1 MGISSNVITIL
12 RKINSDGSLNIEKF
26 KELSP
31 EEQELINKL
40 YEDGLIDEA
49 LKFID
54 SMDVDQNWEELQA
67 VLKQQSPAPVIPL
80 WKRALKYAAIFII
93 LIGIFFIMQRSS
105 INNPQV
111 KLSQDQVQLVLE
123 NGDIQILNE
132 DGSGEIVSNSGQV
145 LGTQK
150 GSELKYKSANG
161 IQKTVYNQI
170 KIPNGKTFNLTLSDG
185 THVYLNS
192 GSTLRF
198 PVNFIKGMKREVYL
212 EGEAFF
218 EVSKDK
224 MHPFIVNAN
233 AINVK
238 VLGTKFNVSSYAE
251 DKHVSTVLVEGSVS
265 LNNDARPDE
274 KTILIPGYKG
284 AWAKNSDKILLEKV
298 DTSLYT
304 NWMKGELV
312 FKNTAFAA
320 IIKKL
325 ERNYNV
331 KIKNYDEELNEIEIN
346 ASFNKNIENIN
357 AVMNS
362 LSTVRSFNYKIN
374 EDKSI
379 IITKKQP
386 MK

>member
-1 MGISSNVITIL
+1 MGISPSVIAIL
-12 RKINSDGSLNIEKF
+12 RKVSSKGNLDVEKF

-31 EEQELINKL
+31 EEQDLINKL
-40 YEDGLIDEA
+40 FEDGLIDEA
-49 LKFID
+49 LNFID
-54 SMDVDQNWEELQA
+54 SIDVDKNWEELQA
-67 VLKQQSPAPVIPL
+67 TLKQQNAKPVIPL
-80 WKRALKYAAIFII
+80 WKKTLKYAAVFIALIGLFFII
-93 LIGIFFIMQRSS
+93 QRST
-105 INNPQV
+105 IHNPET
-111 KLSQDQVQLVLE
+111 KLSDDRIQLVLE
-123 NGDIQILNE
+123 NGDVQILNE
-132 DGSGEIVSNSGQV
+132 DGSTEIVSNSGQV

-150 GSELKYKSANG
+150 GTELKYNAAAGN
-161 IQKTVYNQI
+161 QKVIYNQI

-185 THVYLNS
+185 THVYLNA

-224 MHPFIVNAN
+224 LHPFIVNAN

-251 DKHVSTVLVEGSVS
+251 DKEVSTVLVEGSVS
-265 LNNDARPDE
+265 LNNDAKPNE
-274 KTILIPGYKG
+274 KTMLIPGYKG
-284 AWAKNSDKILLEKV
+284 AWSKTSDKILLEKV

-312 FKNTAFAA
+312 FKNVAFQA

-325 ERNYNV
+325 ERTYNV
-331 KIKNYDEELNEIEIN
+331 KIINHDEELNHTEIN

-357 AVMNS
+357 SVMNAIS
-362 LSTVRSFNYKIN
+362 SVRGFNYQIT

-379 IITKKQP
+379 IITKKSQ
-386 MK
+386 

>member
-1 MGISSNVITIL
+1 MGISPSVIAIL
-12 RKINSDGSLNIEKF
+12 RKVSSKGNLDVEKF

-31 EEQELINKL
+31 EEQDLINKL
-40 YEDGLIDEA
+40 FEDGLIDEA
-49 LKFID
+49 LNFID
-54 SMDVDQNWEELQA
+54 SIDVDKNWEELQA
-67 VLKQQSPAPVIPL
+67 TLKQQNAKPVIPL
-80 WKRALKYAAIFII
+80 WKKTLKYAAVFIALIGLFFII
-93 LIGIFFIMQRSS
+93 QRST
-105 INNPQV
+105 IHNPET
-111 KLSQDQVQLVLE
+111 KLSDDRIQLVLE

-132 DGSGEIVSNSGQV
+132 DGSTEIVSNSGQV

-150 GSELKYKSANG
+150 GTELKYNAAAGNK
-161 IQKTVYNQI
+161 KVVYNQI

-185 THVYLNS
+185 THVYLNA

-224 MHPFIVNAN
+224 LHPFIVNAN

-251 DKHVSTVLVEGSVS
+251 DKEVSTVLVEGSVS
-265 LNNDARPDE
+265 LNNDAKPNE
-274 KTILIPGYKG
+274 KTMLIPGYKG
-284 AWAKNSDKILLEKV
+284 AWSKTSDKISLEKV

-312 FKNTAFAA
+312 FKNVAFQA

-325 ERNYNV
+325 ERTYNV
-331 KIKNYDEELNEIEIN
+331 KIINHDEELNHTEIN

-357 AVMNS
+357 SVMNAIS
-362 LSTVRSFNYKIN
+362 SVRGFNYQIT

-379 IITKKQP
+379 IITKKSQ
-386 MK
+386 

>member
-1 MGISSNVITIL
+1 MGISPSVIAIL
-12 RKINSDGSLNIEKF
+12 RKVSSKGNLDVEKF

-31 EEQELINKL
+31 EEQDLINKL
-40 YEDGLIDEA
+40 FEDGLIDEA
-49 LKFID
+49 LNFID
-54 SMDVDQNWEELQA
+54 SIDVDKNWEELQA
-67 VLKQQSPAPVIPL
+67 TLKQQNAKPVIPL
-80 WKRALKYAAIFII
+80 WKKTLKYAAVFIALIGLFFII
-93 LIGIFFIMQRSS
+93 QRST
-105 INNPQV
+105 IHNPET
-111 KLSQDQVQLVLE
+111 KLSDDRIQLVLE
-123 NGDIQILNE
+123 NGDVQILNE
-132 DGSGEIVSNSGQV
+132 DGSTEIVSNSGQI

-150 GSELKYKSANG
+150 GTELKYNAAAGN
-161 IQKTVYNQI
+161 QKVVYNQI

-185 THVYLNS
+185 THVYLNA

-224 MHPFIVNAN
+224 LHPFIVNAN

-251 DKHVSTVLVEGSVS
+251 DKEVSTVLVEGSVS
-265 LNNDARPDE
+265 LNNDAKPNE
-274 KTILIPGYKG
+274 KTMLIPGYKG
-284 AWAKNSDKILLEKV
+284 AWSKTSDKILLEKV

-312 FKNTAFAA
+312 FKNVAFEA

-325 ERNYNV
+325 ERTYNV
-331 KIKNYDEELNEIEIN
+331 KIINHDEELNHTEIN

-357 AVMNS
+357 SVMNAIS
-362 LSTVRSFNYKIN
+362 SVRGFNYQIT

-379 IITKKQP
+379 IITKKSQ
-386 MK
+386 